1 MNSFGLVVRDDQT
14 FLSKV
19 VNLGMEQGTFT
30 RDRADEIIRI
40 SVAMANKYVLDKEI
54 DFRSE
59 DELAKVQETI
69 LQLIGIGLHI
79 KSQGNIEEGVN
90 LLMETSPVALFRLA
104 YTRIEKLRTRWRQ
117 LLLNHR
123 IEILV
128 SPEEFE
134 CLTDIT
140 CQRLAELSIFNETEL
155 YTIRSTTLGDELFST
170 LETLEYYEA
179 ELARYEFILKLKD
192 ILPFKLLNRSP
203 HVRAENLAEIDS
215 IREALCNTLVISSYL
230 NARDPVSLTMQEV
243 RDFLERLEEMDVSDM
258 LPEELEDAVLDVIQE
273 LGEGL
278 EEKEVSLLTR
288 EILRSFEKL
297 LDAITSEWDPAN
309 PPSETFLFKRWGRM
323 VILSDAPDQ
332 LERILSASGALDE
345 FDFEVLVSELLTR
358 PDSEASAILDRIPWE
373 KVSPQQVVRLF
384 HESERLQILCAPKI
398 QFGSFT
404 PADLI
409 ELLEG
414 LDPRVIALMQPALAQ
429 ALPTMQFSLDELAS
443 VVEILQANDMGLL
456 KAINPPEDYDLKRIT
471 REFREGGAKVRKAL
485 FYAGMG
491 TDFFPDLFI
500 EAWSTDPSFVK
511 KLTKHIPASEIGQVL
526 FEACGRCAP
535 GIIHKGEKGQSTL
548 SFPSEALNAF
558 YRSLPAKKKKAAL
571 HFFGVS

>member
-1 MNSFGLVVRDDQT
+1 MDSFGLVVRDDQN

-19 VNLGMEQGTFT
+19 VNLGMEQGIFT

-79 KSQGNIEEGVN
+79 KSQGEIEQGIH
-90 LLMETSPVALFRLA
+90 LLMDMSPVSLFRLA
-104 YTRIEKLRTRWRQ
+104 YTRVEKLRNRWQQ

-123 IEILV
+123 IEVLV
-128 SPEEFE
+128 RPEEFQ
-134 CLTDIT
+134 CLNDIA

-155 YTIRSTTLGDELFST
+155 YAVKSLTLGDELFST

-215 IREALCNTLVISSYL
+215 IREALCNTLVISTYL
-230 NARDPVSLTMQEV
+230 DARDPVSLSMQEV
-243 RDFLERLEEMDVSDM
+243 RDFLGRLEGTELSDM
-258 LPEELEDAVLDVIQE
+258 LPEEFEDAVLEVIQE

-278 EEKEVSLLTR
+278 QEKEVSLLTR
-288 EILRSFEKL
+288 EILHSFEKL
-297 LDAITSEWDPAN
+297 LATISGEWDHLSPA
-309 PPSETFLFKRWGRM
+309 SESFFKRWCRM

-332 LERILSASGALDE
+332 LDSILSASGLLDE
-345 FDFEVLVSELLTR
+345 FDFEVLIDQLLNR
-358 PDSEASAILDRIPWE
+358 PEAEAAEIINSIKWDRVTSSQI
-373 KVSPQQVVRLF
+373 VRLF
-384 HESERLQILCAPKI
+384 HESERIQILFAPKI
-398 QFGSFT
+398 QLGAFT
-404 PADLI
+404 PGDLI
-409 ELLEG
+409 DFLEG
-414 LDPRVIALMQPALAQ
+414 LDARVVSFMSPALAH
-429 ALPTMQFSLDELAS
+429 ALPNMQFSLDEMAS
-443 VVEILQANDMGLL
+443 LVELLHASGMHLL
-456 KAINPPEDYDLKRIT
+456 KAVQLPEDYDAKRLT
-471 REFREGGAKVRKAL
+471 REYREGGTRIRKAL
-485 FYAGMG
+485 FYACMG

-500 EAWSTDPSFVK
+500 EAWSDDPGFVK
-511 KLTKHIPASEIGQVL
+511 KLTKHIPASEVGEVL

-535 GIIHKGEKGQSTL
+535 DTISTMDKEAKTL
-548 SFPSEALNAF
+548 NFPSEALNAF
-558 YRSLPAKKKKAAL
+558 FRSLPAKKKKAAL
-571 HFFGVS
+571 QYFGIN